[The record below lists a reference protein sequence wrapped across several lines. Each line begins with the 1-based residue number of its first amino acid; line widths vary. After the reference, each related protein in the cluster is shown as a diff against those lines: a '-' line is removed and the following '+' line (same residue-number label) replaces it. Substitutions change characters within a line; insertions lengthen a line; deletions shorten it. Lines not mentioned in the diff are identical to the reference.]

1 MSRSQ
6 DLLGKIIDTSMV
18 PDDDAPQFDDR
29 GYTDVYVPEDSTS
42 TDTEEDEVY
51 KALLED
57 LSPEEAQENVEFM
70 RPLNTEEKEIL
81 KRNPELKNLTKIDD
95 AEHEDWLIQKS
106 REGYQAID
114 HALEDNI
121 YGDPTMNEELME
133 RNDSDSGF
141 SLKRA
146 FKKVGRAVKKVGRQP
161 FRGIKAAGKGAWKG
175 TKKVGRTLASIK
187 KFVPGR
193 DRKKAQVVKNLYN
206 KLWFE
211 HANWLGQQDRAA
223 GRTLKPRTQ
232 YEQESKAWAKQEI
245 LKQKLPLKFAV
256 SGSDVLGSDI
266 LGADIM
272 GVWWNPFSWF
282 ATQANIVINNTT
294 GQRSDA
300 PPDGEDA
307 MTPQNMQ
314 IPEDG
319 EAYPEESYPE
329 EIPDE
334 SYSEG
339 DNMQGWNDFL
349 KLEGE
354 SDSLGAFASQILGK
368 TPDTSDKI
376 IDSIVKAMKTGE
388 PLSPGEVAMLA
399 TLAKQGN
406 PKAKQV
412 YGLLFQKGKAV
423 NVAGDDESGLDP
435 WTHKLNPLY
444 WLKSSQQKS
453 FIDTERKMWKEH
465 AATQKKLGKQKEVL
479 ESAEAAQR
487 AAQSAHLAQQ
497 QTLATDAQLKAIA
510 QSLNISGSFVG
521 HEKQT
526 PVSNVVL
533 NALEKIG
540 KKETASK
547 LYGKI
552 KSGEKLSKDELKEVR
567 KIARLVGRMKV
578 VHGDFVGAN
587 EILGTFIGAFVG
599 NNIQT
604 ALKRNKLHGRIAT
617 ALVNRAKT
625 RPLRPKETKLLG
637 ALRKSQNKLHKFT
650 TSHVSGGAFVG
661 HPDHKALCKGAF
673 VGATKVM
680 SPADKKMLLT
690 ITKLA
695 KAGNPRAQKALNAL
709 KKTGEIMGGDFVG
722 LSLSKAFKY
731 ATAPIT
737 YPLKKLGQAAKWTGK
752 KLGIVKTAPTAQ
764 QARLNRIAAARKR
777 RLAAQAKARAK
788 DAESQ
793 AEVRAQEA
801 IAAAAEAEADAAD
814 AEATAQEMA
823 MKTAE
828 VEADPDSFGP
838 NEDDDAGSFVGNW
851 DAMVGKT
858 ITAKEAQLL
867 KKAGEKTP
875 TGKKIRGGAKV
886 AKKVMKKDAAAIKA
900 VKNIKSSAAK
910 GNKQAQVDLNAIKAG
925 RAALKAQKKVQRKAV
940 RVAARKAR
948 KAKVV
953 AVQKRF
959 EAAVANKLVRAERK
973 NNFRKFAKVQRK
985 AAAGNPK
992 ARAYVAKQVA
1002 AAKKGDKKAKTRVEL
1017 LTLGKKVND
1026 HSKTSREKKNMRQAE
1041 RFLASLKK
1049 GNPTARRQYEVV
1061 KAAAAK
1067 GNPNAKRMLV
1077 RLTIASAV
1085 VGTITTGVVR
1095 QPGAKKTPKN
1105 STIASKAKVK
1115 SAKKKVASGTGTRE
1129 ELTAGAKAAKE
1140 IGDVKTAAVLA
1151 QAASHAPSA
1160 TETIK
1165 QGGLKIAAAEQ
1176 GSVEAKKE
1184 MTADLNAAKTGDVKA
1199 IQKTGAVIAAQTISD
1214 MEKGKPIS
1222 PVMKEAV
1229 NMVERA
1235 NAGDPVAIETLKNV
1249 SEAATQS
1256 NPIPEATLAAVTA
1269 TAAATTLK
1277 ALESKPKAKAEF
1289 QAKVNAMPKEERTAA
1304 EAEVATL
1311 VAKANDGTI
1320 TPEEGVKGASLAARI
1335 GKPKIAA
1342 EISAKAPPLDLPV
1355 GVQMSSLPDAPLPPI
1370 TGIKEL
1376 LKESLRALA
1385 FATRDPMAN
1394 YREGVGARSKYTVSN
1409 SGIGWSP
1416 FSFFSKL
1423 KKILP
1428 FTPFAAAAP
1437 FVPDAKKS
1445 AIATTTAPAVVTETK
1460 ASGEC
1465 VEKAPKHKPN
1475 PHVESKKQE
1484 NPFNASEPKPNPYT
1498 GDDTK
1503 DEKPTSGFKGIITQ
1517 ALKDKQINKRELNK
1531 AVKANVGPNAPGF
1544 AVKASGDQ
1552 IVKFLTAKGVKIV

>member
-70 RPLNTEEKEIL
+70 RPLNAEEKEIL

-114 HALEDNI
+114 RALEDNI
-121 YGDPTMNEELME
+121 YGDRTMNEELME

-146 FKKVGRAVKKVGRQP
+146 FKKVGRVVKKVGRQP

-175 TKKVGRTLASIK
+175 TKKAGRTLASIK

-223 GRTLKPRTQ
+223 GRLLKPRAQ

-266 LGADIM
+266 LGADVM

-282 ATQANIVINNTT
+282 ATQANIVITNTT

-329 EIPDE
+329 EMPDE

-412 YGLLFQKGKAV
+412 YGLLFQKGKSV
-423 NVAGDDESGLDP
+423 NVAGNDESGLDP
-435 WTHKLNPLY
+435 WTYKLNPLY
-444 WLKSSQQKS
+444 WFKSSQQKS

-465 AATQKKLGKQKEVL
+465 AATQRKLGKQKEVL

-510 QSLNISGSFVG
+510 QSLNISGSSIG

-552 KSGEKLSKDELKEVR
+552 KSGEKLSKDELKEAR
-567 KIARLVGRMKV
+567 KIARIVGRMKV

-617 ALVNRAKT
+617 ALVTRAKT
-625 RPLRPKETKLLG
+625 RPLSPKETKLLG
-637 ALRKSQNKLHKFT
+637 ALRASQNKLHKFT
-650 TSHVSGGAFVG
+650 TSHVSGNAFVG

-695 KAGNPRAQKALNAL
+695 KAGNPRAQKALDAL

-722 LSLSKAFKY
+722 VSLSKAFKY

-752 KLGIVKTAPTAQ
+752 KLGIVKGKKSAEQ
-764 QARLNRIAAARKR
+764 IRLNRIAAARKR

-801 IAAAAEAEADAAD
+801 IAAAAEAEADAAE
-814 AEATAQEMA
+814 AEALSQEMA

-828 VEADPDSFGP
+828 VEADPESFGP
-838 NEDDDAGSFVGNW
+838 SEDDDEAGSFVGNW

-858 ITAKEAQLL
+858 ITAKEANLL
-867 KKAGEKTP
+867 KKAGEKSP

-886 AKKVMKKDAAAIKA
+886 AKKVMRKDAAAIKA
-900 VKNIKSSAAK
+900 VKNIKSAAAK
-910 GNKQAQVDLNAIKAG
+910 GNKQAQADLNAIKAG

-1002 AAKKGDKKAKTRVEL
+1002 AAKKGDKKAKTRVQL

-1026 HSKTSREKKNMRQAE
+1026 HSKTRREKKNMRQAE
-1041 RFLASLKK
+1041 RFLTSLRK
-1049 GNPTARRQYEVV
+1049 GDPRARRQYEVV

-1067 GNPNAKRMLV
+1067 DNPNARRMLV

-1095 QPGAKKTPKN
+1095 QPGAKKTPKK
-1105 STIASKAKVK
+1105 SAIASKAKVK
-1115 SAKKKVASGTGTRE
+1115 SARKKVASGTGTRE
-1129 ELTAGAKAAKE
+1129 ELTAGAKAATE

-1320 TPEEGVKGASLAARI
+1320 TPSEGVRGASLAARI

-1342 EISAKAPPLDLPV
+1342 EISAKSPPLDLPV
-1355 GVQMSSLPDAPLPPI
+1355 GVQMSSLPDASLPPI

-1394 YREGVGARSKYTVSN
+1394 YREGVGARSKYS
-1409 SGIGWSP
+1409 SSDSIGWSP
-1416 FSFFSKL
+1416 FGFFSKI

-1437 FVPDAKKS
+1437 FVPETKKS
-1445 AIATTTAPAVVTETK
+1445 PIVTTTAPAVVTETK
-1460 ASGEC
+1460 TA
-1465 VEKAPKHKPN
+1465 
-1475 PHVESKKQE
+1475 
-1484 NPFNASEPKPNPYT
+1484 
-1498 GDDTK
+1498 GDDSK
-1503 DEKPTSGFKGIITQ
+1503 DEKPSGGFKGIIAE
-1517 ALKDKQINKRELNK
+1517 ALRTKQINKRELNK
-1531 AVKANVGPNAPGF
+1531 AVNANVGPNAPGF

-1552 IVKFLTAKGVKIV
+1552 IVKFLTSKGVKIV